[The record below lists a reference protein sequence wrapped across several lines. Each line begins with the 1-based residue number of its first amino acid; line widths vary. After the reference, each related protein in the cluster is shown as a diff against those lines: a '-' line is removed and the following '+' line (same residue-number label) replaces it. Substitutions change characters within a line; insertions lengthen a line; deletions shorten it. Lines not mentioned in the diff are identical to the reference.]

1 MQQQSLNKNGT
12 LVSSCQSKVVLKS
25 LLRRVAPVIPLE
37 LTEINTVTH
46 RPGTP
51 ICCSYG
57 RYHQGPPVAFQEEQH
72 CYENI
77 FRTSG
82 SIPAQTGR
90 ARCECWRF
98 GGSTWLYGR
107 NWRFGPAGGS
117 APRAHSLP
125 CAMGREWG
133 KQTKHNSWA
142 EIKALTEIEQ
152 RKPDMAV
159 CTYYECV

>member
-25 LLRRVAPVIPLE
+25 LLRGVAPIIPLE

-57 RYHQGPPVAFQEEQH
+57 RYRQGPPVAFREEQH
-72 CYENI
+72 CYENR

-90 ARCECWRF
+90 ARCERWRF
-98 GGSTWLYGR
+98 GGCMEGIGGLAQLVAQRHALIPFPVRWGENGENKPSTARGLR
-107 NWRFGPAGGS
+107 
-117 APRAHSLP
+117 
-125 CAMGREWG
+125 
-133 KQTKHNSWA
+133 
-142 EIKALTEIEQ
+142 
-152 RKPDMAV
+152 
-159 CTYYECV
+159 